1 MKWHLNS
8 DKKAIPLHLIYSQLL
23 RNKLKKYNHP
33 HNIII
38 VVREP
43 IARLISSVM
52 QNSEILKSE
61 YEDENL
67 NLNTDKIIKNIK
79 LYIDNEN
86 ICDELVN
93 WFDEEIK
100 ASYEIE
106 VFQEQFN
113 DTQGYVIY
121 RNEHANIL
129 LFKMETMNMNYKKA
143 IKDFIGIDIKSNLRN
158 ENTSNSKFYST
169 DSDIVKST
177 LKISKESLS
186 LIKAS
191 KYFQYFYAS
200 DSSIDLSHWES
211 K

>member
-1 MKWHLNS
+1 
-8 DKKAIPLHLIYSQLL
+8 
-23 RNKLKKYNHP
+23 
-33 HNIII
+33 
-38 VVREP
+38 
-43 IARLISSVM
+43 M